1 MLFNIN
7 KNTWKKTAIIWQKYL
22 SFGVNLYLL

>member
-1 MLFNIN
+1 MLLNIN

-22 SFGVNLYLL
+22 NFGVNLYL